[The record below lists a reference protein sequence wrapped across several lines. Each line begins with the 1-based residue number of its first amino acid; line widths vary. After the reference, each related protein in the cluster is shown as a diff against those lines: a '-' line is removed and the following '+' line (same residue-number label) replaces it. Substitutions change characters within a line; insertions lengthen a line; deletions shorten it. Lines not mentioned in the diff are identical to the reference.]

1 MTPYIIT
8 ILDNIKL
15 GLFAMWAISL
25 LAAALVAIPVTFD
38 GKKNL
43 LRFVI
48 GFFAISLIFLLAFI
62 FVPNSEQAMMLCNCN
77 DLIADGWR

>member
-15 GLFAMWAISL
+15 GIFALWAISF
-25 LAAALVAIPVTFD
+25 LATNVVAMPVIFD

>member
-15 GLFAMWAISL
+15 GLFALWAISF
-25 LAAALVAIPVTFD
+25 LATALVAMPVIFD

-62 FVPNSEQAMMLCNCN
+62 FVPNSEQAMMLYNCN